1 MPSCRMH
8 FDDRFE
14 IHLTLDALQAA
25 ANPDALWRFA
35 ESEAMKLLHIEL
47 PRGAVM
53 AQPMLSWRRDGV
65 LADCLAQVA
74 VVEQALADRGIRVV
88 RAKVEAAPSN
98 AGVPQA
104 GDACPAGTYFESH
117 LKLLVADDTTLRQV
131 TDIAIAHGA
140 HVSRNARRTR
150 ADGRQERFV
159 TLRSTLG
166 GLQGMMAQSQ
176 ALQHALAP
184 MVRAVLDTE
193 IEFVVHDSNRALDAG
208 WLPGEDA

>member
-1 MPSCRMH
+1 MR

-14 IHLTLDALQAA
+14 IHLTVEAAQAA
-25 ANPDALWRFA
+25 AGADALARYA
-35 ESEAMKLLHIEL
+35 DMQGMQVLHIEL
-47 PRGAVM
+47 PRGAVT

-104 GDACPAGTYFESH
+104 GDTCPPGTYFESH
-117 LKLLVADDTTLRQV
+117 LKLLLADHTTLGQV
-131 TDIAIAHGA
+131 TDVAIAHGA
-140 HVSRNARRTR
+140 HVSRNARRVR
-150 ADGRQERFV
+150 ADGCQERFV

-166 GLQGMMAQSQ
+166 GLQEMMARSQ

>member
-1 MPSCRMH
+1 MT
-8 FDDRFE
+8 FDDRYE
-14 IHLTLDALQAA
+14 IHLTIDAAQAA
-25 ANPDALWRFA
+25 AGADALA
-35 ESEAMKLLHIEL
+35 CYADTQGMQVLHIEL

-65 LADCLAQVA
+65 LADCLAQIA
-74 VVEQALADRGIRVV
+74 VVERTLADRGIRVV

-104 GDACPAGTYFESH
+104 GDACPPGTYFESH
-117 LKLLVADDTTLRQV
+117 LKLLLADDAALMQI

-140 HVSRNARRTR
+140 HVSRNTRRTR
-150 ADGRQERFV
+150 ADGCQERFV
-159 TLRSTLG
+159 TLRSIEG
-166 GLQGMMAQSQ
+166 GLPGIMTRSR
-176 ALQHALAP
+176 ALQDALAP

-208 WLPGEDA
+208 WLPGETA

>member
-1 MPSCRMH
+1 MR

-14 IHLTLDALQAA
+14 IHLTVEAAQAA
-25 ANPDALWRFA
+25 AGADALARFA
-35 ESEAMKLLHIEL
+35 DAQGMQVLHIEL
-47 PRGAVM
+47 PRGAVT

-74 VVEQALADRGIRVV
+74 VVEQALADRGMWVM
-88 RAKVEAAPSN
+88 RAKVEAAPTN

-104 GDACPAGTYFESH
+104 GEACPPGTYFESH
-117 LKLLVADDTTLRQV
+117 LKLLLADDATLRQV
-131 TDIAIAHGA
+131 TDITIAHGA
-140 HVSRNARRTR
+140 HVSRNARRMRT
-150 ADGRQERFV
+150 DGCQERFV

-166 GLQGMMAQSQ
+166 GLQEMVARSQ
-176 ALQHALAP
+176 TLQHALAP